1 MSYRPAAP
9 STLKAENERQPSDNP
24 KMERKP
30 VQAAVIRSWGGP
42 EQFSV
47 ETVPDPEPGPG
58 EVIVELQA
66 SALNWHDA
74 LVRQTGRGFPTPSI
88 LGIDG
93 SGIRRDTGE
102 RTVILPAL
110 DWGSSPAAPGRAFSI
125 LGDSTDGTYA
135 QLIAVPAEN
144 LFPVPEHLSWA
155 EAAALP
161 CAGLTAY
168 RALFTR
174 ADLQPDETVLVIGA
188 GSGVSTFAIMFGAAA
203 GARVLATSSSTEKLT
218 SVRAIGVDEGFLY
231 TDPDWVQQVL
241 EATGGGVDVIIN
253 GAGANRADALK
264 CLKPGGRIAV
274 FGSTAGSTA
283 TIEVPDLYFGHVSI
297 LGTTL
302 GSPDDFAQML
312 DLVDKHQIHPLI
324 DSVYPLSQ
332 IAEAHRH
339 LESRRHLGKLVIS
352 LNRHNS

>member
-1 MSYRPAAP
+1 M
-9 STLKAENERQPSDNP
+9 K
-24 KMERKP
+24 
-30 VQAAVIRSWGGP
+30 AAVIRSWGGP

-47 ETVPDPEPGPG
+47 ETVPDPVPGPG
-58 EVIVELQA
+58 EVIVELKA

-74 LVRQTGRGFPTPSI
+74 LVRQTGRGFATPSI

-93 SGIRRDTGE
+93 AGIRRDTGE
-102 RTVILPAL
+102 RAIILPAL
-110 DWGSSPAAPGRAFSI
+110 NWGRGRAAPGRDFSI

-135 QLIAVPAEN
+135 QLIAVPSEN
-144 LFPVPEHLSWA
+144 LFPVPDHLSWE

-174 ADLQPDETVLVIGA
+174 ADLQPGETVLVIGA
-188 GSGVSTFAIMFGAAA
+188 GSGVSTFAIMFAAAA
-203 GARVLATSSSTEKLT
+203 GARVLATSSSTEKIT
-218 SVRAIGVDEGFLY
+218 SVRAIGVDDGFLY
-231 TDPDWVQQVL
+231 TEPDWVQQVL
-241 EATGGGVDVIIN
+241 QATEGGVDVIVN
-253 GAGANRADALK
+253 GAGGNLAEAMA

-312 DLVDKHQIHPLI
+312 DLVDKHQIRPLI
-324 DSVYPLSQ
+324 DSVFALSE

-339 LESRRHLGKLVIS
+339 LESKKHLGKLVLS
-352 LNRHNS
+352 LS

>member
-1 MSYRPAAP
+1 V
-9 STLKAENERQPSDNP
+9 K
-24 KMERKP
+24 
-30 VQAAVIRSWGGP
+30 AAVIRNWGGP

-47 ETVPDPEPGPG
+47 ETVPDPDPGPG
-58 EVIVELQA
+58 EVVVELQA
-66 SALNWHDA
+66 SALNWHDV
-74 LVRQTGRGFPTPSI
+74 LVRQTGRGFATPSI

-93 SGIRRDTGE
+93 AGIRRDTGK

-110 DWGSSPAAPGRAFSI
+110 NWGSSPAAPGKGFSI

-135 QLIAVPAEN
+135 QLVAVPEEN
-144 LFPVPEHLSWA
+144 LFPMPEHLSWE

-174 ADLQPDETVLVIGA
+174 ADLQPGETVLVIGA

-203 GARVLATSSSTEKLT
+203 GARVLATSSSTEKLD
-218 SVRAIGVDEGFLY
+218 SVRALGVDEGFLY
-231 TDPDWVQQVL
+231 TDSNWAQQVL
-241 EATGGGVDVIIN
+241 GATGGGGVDVIIN
-253 GAGANRADALK
+253 GAGANLGEAMA

-274 FGSTAGSTA
+274 FGSTAGRTA
-283 TIEVPDLYFGHVSI
+283 TIDIPDLYFGHVSV

-312 DLVDKHQIHPLI
+312 DLVGKHQIRPLI
-324 DSVYPLSQ
+324 DSVYPLLE

-339 LESRRHLGKLVIS
+339 LESRKQLGKLVLS
-352 LNRHNS
+352 LS

>member
-1 MSYRPAAP
+1 
-9 STLKAENERQPSDNP
+9 
-24 KMERKP
+24 MERNP
-30 VQAAVIRSWGGP
+30 VKAAVIRSWGGP

-47 ETVPDPEPGPG
+47 ETVPDPVPGPG
-58 EVIVELQA
+58 EVIVELKA

-74 LVRQTGRGFPTPSI
+74 LVRQTGRGFSTPSI

-93 SGIRRDTGE
+93 AGIRRDTGE
-102 RTVILPAL
+102 RAIILPAL
-110 DWGSSPAAPGRAFSI
+110 NWGRGRAAPGRDFSI

-135 QLIAVPAEN
+135 QLIAVPSEN
-144 LFPVPEHLSWA
+144 LFPVPDHLSWE

-174 ADLQPDETVLVIGA
+174 ADLQPGETVLVIGA
-188 GSGVSTFAIMFGAAA
+188 GSGVSTFAIMFAAAA
-203 GARVLATSSSTEKLT
+203 GARVLATSSSTEKIT
-218 SVRAIGVDEGFLY
+218 SVRAIGVDDGFLY
-231 TDPDWVQQVL
+231 TEPDWVQQVL
-241 EATGGGVDVIIN
+241 QATEGGVDVIVN
-253 GAGANRADALK
+253 GAGGNLAEAMA

-312 DLVDKHQIHPLI
+312 DLVDKHRIRPLI
-324 DSVYPLSQ
+324 DSVFALSE

-339 LESRRHLGKLVIS
+339 LESKKHLGKLVLS
-352 LNRHNS
+352 LS